1 MSQYIPETP
10 MDDMTTPGQE
20 LIQLGCS
27 LSYYYYN
34 YNQCVGTYCTHNSN
48 CSSGCCYLNY
58 CDTEC
63 HVALEWLWWTLSFL
77 LLCCCIMAMVG
88 AAKRRRRMAMMAAV
102 NRNNN
107 RCDSDVDV
115 VVVPTRVPEDLRR
128 SS

>member
-1 MSQYIPETP
+1 MSQYIPES
-10 MDDMTTPGQE
+10 MMMEG
-20 LIQLGCS
+20 IKSLGEEVLNGCN
-27 LSYYYYN
+27 LQYYYYQ

-48 CSSGCCYLNY
+48 CQSGCCYLNY

-102 NRNNN
+102 NRNNRRN
-107 RCDSDVDV
+107 DSDVDV
-115 VVVPTRVPEDLRR
+115 VVVQTHYNQPAP
-128 SS
+128 